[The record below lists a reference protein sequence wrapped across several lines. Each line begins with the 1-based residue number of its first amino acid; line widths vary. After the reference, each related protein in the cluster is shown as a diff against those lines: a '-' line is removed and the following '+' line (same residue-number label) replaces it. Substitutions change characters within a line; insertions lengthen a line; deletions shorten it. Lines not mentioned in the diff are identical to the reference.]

1 MSVSSWW
8 LALLPPALRAGSR
21 LSSGGVSG
29 RHPVGAIEVGCGRG
43 GAAKRGGRCG
53 RPAGTGARARP
64 ARGRLPGTGEAGIR
78 PVKQPVGVVDV
89 FVLIGGKVLGGASV
103 VGESAAGSRTCDDG

>member
-29 RHPVGAIEVGCGRG
+29 RHPVGAIEVACGA
-43 GAAKRGGRCG
+43 GAAKRGGRG
-53 RPAGTGARARP
+53 GGPAGTGARARP

-89 FVLIGGKVLGGASV
+89 FVLIGGKVPGGASV
-103 VGESAAGSRTCDDG
+103 VGESAAGSKTC

>member
-1 MSVSSWW
+1 MSVSSRW

-29 RHPVGAIEVGCGRG
+29 RHPVGAIEVACG
-43 GAAKRGGRCG
+43 AG
-53 RPAGTGARARP
+53 RPSARP

-103 VGESAAGSRTCDDG
+103 VGESAAGSRTCGDG